1 MSTSRIST
9 WPVCVLSGH
18 PGADVS
24 NSCFIGQIRN
34 VTAQNAVAGQRKGMD
49 AMAAQLKEQAAQTQ
63 KVSAQLEASKP
74 VPQVPNN
81 P

>member
-1 MSTSRIST
+1 
-9 WPVCVLSGH
+9 VLSGH

-34 VTAQNAVAGQRKGMD
+34 VTAQNAVAEQRKGMD
-49 AMAAQLKEQAAQTQ
+49 AMAAQLKGQAAQIQ
-63 KVSAQLEASKP
+63 KVSAKLEASKFATGRIRRGGP

>member
-1 MSTSRIST
+1 
-9 WPVCVLSGH
+9 VLSGH

-24 NSCFIGQIRN
+24 NNCFIGQIRT
-34 VTAQNAVAGQRKGMD
+34 VTAQNAVAEQRKGMD
-49 AMAAQLKEQAAQTQ
+49 AMAAQLKGQAAQIH
-63 KVSAQLEASKP
+63 KVSAKLEASKFATGRIRRGGP